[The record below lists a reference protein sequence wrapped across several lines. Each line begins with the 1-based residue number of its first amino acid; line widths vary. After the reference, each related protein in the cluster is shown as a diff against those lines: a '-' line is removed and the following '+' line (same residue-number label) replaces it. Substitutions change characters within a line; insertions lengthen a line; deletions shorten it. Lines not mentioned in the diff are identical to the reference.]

1 MYAVAFLSNN
11 YDFIESFKASV
22 THMTVDE
29 LKFLFFTRSENLKTY
44 MAQFGQ
50 PDLLLYDKKTDFLE
64 ITYANSLISGL
75 LVQSLNVEEG
85 QISIYQSTQSFIQE
99 IKRLLNYQIN
109 STNLGEDQL
118 RKKRLWIFD
127 PTEGDWSKQ
136 CFNTLVNKGFESG
149 KKVICIDLSVLGNRY
164 LSLSEHH
171 LKSLSERLM
180 NFYGLKTNESGESSS
195 GNFSYITAVAH
206 PMDLLTLTSAF
217 VDQSYAK
224 QADCFD
230 HQIAYTG
237 LLSEDVVK
245 SMVRNFDMV
254 YLLSSEATDY
264 LPRLIQMKSWL
275 GQINPKLEV
284 HIALATKINGQ
295 DEVLVNEM
303 VVRLGL

>member
-1 MYAVAFLSNN
+1 MYAVAFLSTHH
-11 YDFIESFKASV
+11 DFIESFKASV
-22 THMTVDE
+22 THLPVDE
-29 LKFLFFTRSENLKTY
+29 LKFLFFTQSENLKTY

-50 PDLLLYDKKTDFLE
+50 PDLLLYDQKSDFLE
-64 ITYANSLISGL
+64 ITFTNSLKSGF

-109 STNLGEDQL
+109 ATHFGEDLL

-149 KKVICIDLSVLGNRY
+149 KKLICIDGSVLGNRH
-164 LSLSEHH
+164 LRLSDHHLTSLSE
-171 LKSLSERLM
+171 LLM
-180 NFYGLKTNESGESSS
+180 NFYGLKTKASSEFS
-195 GNFSYITAVAH
+195 NDNFWYIKAVAH

-224 QADCFD
+224 QAECFD

-245 SMVRNFDMV
+245 AMVRNFDMV
-254 YLLSSEATDY
+254 YLLSSEVSDY
-264 LPRLIQMKSWL
+264 LPRLMQIKSWL

-284 HIALATKINGQ
+284 HIAQATKFNGQ
-295 DEVLVNEM
+295 IEPLANEM
-303 VVRLGL
+303 FVRLGL